1 MSFYKGEEIFL
12 GKQLLGE
19 LYSCNHVALNNPE
32 DVKVLMEE
40 AAVKANA
47 TIVQSVF
54 HHFSPHGVSG
64 VVVIQESHFAIHTW
78 PEHNFVSVDFYTCGS
93 TAFPEKAMDYLVEVL
108 QPASYDL
115 KEVNRGDL
123 HKIEEIADHT
133 ANKSLK

>member
-19 LYSCNHVALNNPE
+19 LYSCDHDALNDPQKMKE
-32 DVKVLMEE
+32 IME
-40 AAVKANA
+40 AAAITANT

-64 VVVIQESHFAIHTW
+64 VVVIQESHFAVHTW
-78 PEHNFVSVDFYTCGS
+78 PEHNFVSVDFYTCGD
-93 TAFPEKAMDYLVEVL
+93 TAFPEKAMEYLVHVL
-108 QPASYDL
+108 APNSYEL

-123 HKIEEIADHT
+123 KKIDQFAKKEI
-133 ANKSLK
+133 